1 MTEKT
6 SPQIHAVILAG
17 GLARR
22 MNGVEKGLQ
31 KLQNLPL
38 IAHIL
43 QRLSP
48 QLSTALRRNISSF
61 FLTCLFTKTKCPI
74 SKGH

>member
-1 MTEKT
+1 MTEKI

-31 KLQNLPL
+31 KLQHRML

-43 QRLSP
+43 QRLRP
-48 QLSTALRRNISSF
+48 Q
-61 FLTCLFTKTKCPI
+61 
-74 SKGH
+74 